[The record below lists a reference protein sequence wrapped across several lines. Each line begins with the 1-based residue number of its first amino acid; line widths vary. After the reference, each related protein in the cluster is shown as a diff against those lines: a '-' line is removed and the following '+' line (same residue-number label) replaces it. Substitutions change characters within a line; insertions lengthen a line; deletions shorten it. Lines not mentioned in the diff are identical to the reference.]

1 MAIALNASWT
11 QVQVGAKDM
20 SKQNQAQKTGR
31 DPKPQADPSKGK
43 SAGVEGEGSYTAT
56 RRYNEKL
63 GKYIETGDVEEDAE
77 AAKRALE
84 GDEREELEEAERRAK
99 RGPKA
104 AASKP

>member
-1 MAIALNASWT
+1 
-11 QVQVGAKDM
+11 M
-20 SKQNQAQKTGR
+20 SKQNQVQKSAR
-31 DPKPQADPSKGK
+31 DPKPQTDPAKAK
-43 SAGVEGEGSYTAT
+43 PTGVEGEGSYTAT

-84 GDEREELEEAERRAK
+84 GDEREELEDAERRAK

-104 AASKP
+104 VASKR